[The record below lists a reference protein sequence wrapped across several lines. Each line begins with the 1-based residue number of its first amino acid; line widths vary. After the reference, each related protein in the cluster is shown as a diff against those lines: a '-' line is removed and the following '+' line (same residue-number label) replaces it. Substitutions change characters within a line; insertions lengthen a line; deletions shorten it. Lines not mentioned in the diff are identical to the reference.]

1 MQHSDDLLVTFL
13 QRLHHPDRMAYVG
26 LTLGRGIYLATMS
39 SRRKFE
45 CDGKLGSVRGH
56 TDIFGSAPDGPKLDT
71 WIAFIAPP
79 VTQAPAF
86 AGTDRRHD
94 RAVGGPERG
103 LTPHSSGASGPAEL
117 VRAPRRVE
125 VWTNSTS
132 TPVSR

>member
-56 TDIFGSAPDGPKLDT
+56 TDIFGQRQTGRSWTPGLLSSLLLLRKPLRLPEPIDGMIERSAVRSADSPL
-71 WIAFIAPP
+71 IA
-79 VTQAPAF
+79 
-86 AGTDRRHD
+86 
-94 RAVGGPERG
+94 
-103 LTPHSSGASGPAEL
+103 
-117 VRAPRRVE
+117 RAPRARL
-125 VWTNSTS
+125 SS
-132 TPVSR
+132 